1 MNFSKKNQYN
11 YTLLSVCYQ
20 VIVSF
25 GNERERVTG
34 TFDPKVP
41 VTRIMSSRQKSI

>member
-1 MNFSKKNQYN
+1 MNFSKKNQFN

-25 GNERERVTG
+25 GHERERVTG
-34 TFDPKVP
+34 TFDPKVTG
-41 VTRIMSSRQKSI
+41 TRIMSSRQKSI